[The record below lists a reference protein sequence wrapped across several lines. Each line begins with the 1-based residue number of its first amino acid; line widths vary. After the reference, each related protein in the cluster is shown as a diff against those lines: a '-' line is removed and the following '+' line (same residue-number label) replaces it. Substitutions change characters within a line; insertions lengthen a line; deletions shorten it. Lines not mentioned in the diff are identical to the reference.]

1 MHSIFRVNLEMKLI
15 VNIWVKIKLG
25 QRNQVLNV
33 KYKINASLIEI
44 EIVVWW
50 ESKIYYEG
58 ISWSWNLELTRY
70 VCIVVTADNLYILV
84 DRSSNSTHRY
94 INFTCCCVRFCWK
107 VLVSS
112 PPSSSS
118 KKSWQNGECE
128 KRRRCCESI
137 AVSNAIL
144 IELMIFGVRYV
155 TTATSM
161 KRKKHHTEKSRII
174 GLLVASFLRGRLLH
188 RTLIIAISACLLLL
202 FALFSLFAP
211 STLNKI
217 NLQTTQNND
226 QVRSRFHDSVFQVP
240 VSY

>member
-1 MHSIFRVNLEMKLI
+1 MHSIFRVKMEFV
-15 VNIWVKIKLG
+15 VNDIWLKIKLG

-33 KYKINASLIEI
+33 KYLIEI
-44 EIVVWW
+44 EIVDALLLPC
-50 ESKIYYEG
+50 
-58 ISWSWNLELTRY
+58 NCNQQR
-70 VCIVVTADNLYILV
+70 N
-84 DRSSNSTHRY
+84 
-94 INFTCCCVRFCWK
+94 
-107 VLVSS
+107 
-112 PPSSSS
+112 
-118 KKSWQNGECE
+118 
-128 KRRRCCESI
+128 
-137 AVSNAIL
+137 
-144 IELMIFGVRYV
+144 IELMKFGVRYV
-155 TTATSM
+155 TIPMSTETAM

-226 QVRSRFHDSVFQVP
+226 QVRSRFQDSVFQVP